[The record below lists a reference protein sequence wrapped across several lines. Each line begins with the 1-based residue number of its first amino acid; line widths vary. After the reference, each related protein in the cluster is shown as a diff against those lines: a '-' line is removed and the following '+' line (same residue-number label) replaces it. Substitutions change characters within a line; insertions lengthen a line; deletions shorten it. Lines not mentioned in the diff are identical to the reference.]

1 MTVKENSTQTY
12 KISDVAE
19 QTGLSVDTLR
29 YYEKTGLLKKVSRA
43 PSGVRLY
50 NNQDLSRLRFIQ
62 RAKTMS
68 FSLDEIAKLLQM
80 RENPGKAK
88 KSVRQ
93 LTKDKL
99 FEVEAHLKTLSTL
112 KKELTLLVN
121 LCTGSKE
128 GCPIIDD
135 IDRK

>member
-62 RAKTMS
+62 RAT
-68 FSLDEIAKLLQM
+68 
-80 RENPGKAK
+80 
-88 KSVRQ
+88 
-93 LTKDKL
+93 
-99 FEVEAHLKTLSTL
+99 KTL
-112 KKELTLLVN
+112 N
-121 LCTGSKE
+121 
-128 GCPIIDD
+128 IISQSLYG
-135 IDRK
+135 IKGRLPYY